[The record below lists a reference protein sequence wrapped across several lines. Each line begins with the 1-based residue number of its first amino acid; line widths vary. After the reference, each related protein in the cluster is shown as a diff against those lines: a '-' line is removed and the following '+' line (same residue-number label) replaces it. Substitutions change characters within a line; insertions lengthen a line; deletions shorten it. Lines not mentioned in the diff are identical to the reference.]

1 MEEDQP
7 QRAEEERRLS
17 MESMMMMMEIEDQ
30 AKRSGLVQKEEAVK
44 MRMRKMRMKGE
55 ERTVRVVVGIQEEVQ
70 VFWMVVLGHSL
81 LLMTMRM
88 EGMKLKMELELMM
101 EVKEVKREN
110 QMLCFFPIQEILL
123 SLIVSLNQIV
133 IEELERD

>member
-1 MEEDQP
+1 
-7 QRAEEERRLS
+7 
-17 MESMMMMMEIEDQ
+17 MESMMMMMMEIEDQ
-30 AKRSGLVQKEEAVK
+30 AKRSDLVQKEEAVK
-44 MRMRKMRMKGE
+44 MRMRRKRMKGE

-101 EVKEVKREN
+101 EVKEVKREI